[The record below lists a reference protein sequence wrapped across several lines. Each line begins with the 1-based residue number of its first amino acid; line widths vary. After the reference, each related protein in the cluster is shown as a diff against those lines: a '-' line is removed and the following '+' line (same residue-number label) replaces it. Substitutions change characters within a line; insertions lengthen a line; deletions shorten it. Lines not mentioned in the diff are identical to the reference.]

1 MRIAIV
7 GTGATGSVYAGLLAD
22 AGHQVWAIDTWREH
36 VEAIRTRGLRVSGAS
51 GDRVSWPAATTDPR
65 EVGPVDLVVI
75 ATKAAHVESAA
86 SAAVEL
92 LGDETVVLPIQNGL
106 GSRERVAAIVGPRRV
121 LVGVIGG
128 FGASIVA
135 PGHVHHHGMELVRLG
150 EWSGPVTERV
160 QRVAEAWRQ
169 AGFTVRTYDD
179 IGQLVWEKLVCN
191 VAFSGVCA
199 VTGLTIG
206 EAMRDADA
214 WSIASTC
221 ATEAFAVARAQ
232 RIALSFEDP
241 VGWVRAFGEAIPDAS
256 PSMLLDVRAG
266 RATEV
271 DVINGAIP
279 PLAAKLGL
287 DAPVNRT
294 VTALV
299 HAIERIGAV
308 SPAMLPHRSRR
319 TPSERAETL
328 QRPQEPPRTPR
339 AESAHP

>member
-1 MRIAIV
+1 LRIAIV

-22 AGHQVWAIDTWREH
+22 AGHQVTAIDTWREQ

-51 GDRVSWPAATTDPR
+51 GDRVSWPAATTDPG

-75 ATKAAHVESAA
+75 ATKAFAVESAA
-86 SAAVEL
+86 AAAVEL
-92 LGDETVVLPIQNGL
+92 LDAATLVLPIQNGL
-106 GSRERVAAIVGPRRV
+106 GSRERVAAIVGPHRV
-121 LVGVIGG
+121 LAGVVGG

-150 EWSGPVTERV
+150 ECSGPVSERV
-160 QRVAEAWRQ
+160 ETVAEAWRR
-169 AGFTVRTYDD
+169 AGFRVGTYDD
-179 IGQLVWEKLVCN
+179 IDQLVWEKLICN

-199 VTGLTIG
+199 LTGLTIG
-206 EAMRDADA
+206 EAMQDTHA

-221 ATEAFAVARAQ
+221 ATEAFTVARAQ
-232 RIALSFEDP
+232 RIALSFDDP
-241 VGWVRAFGEAIPDAS
+241 VKWVRAFGEAIPGAS
-256 PSMLLDVRAG
+256 PSMLLDLRAG

-294 VTALV
+294 VSALV
-299 HAIERIGAV
+299 RVIERLGAA
-308 SPAMLPHRSRR
+308 SPGMLPHRARQ
-319 TPSERAETL
+319 TPSGHGETL
-328 QRPQEPPRTPR
+328 PRPPELPRTPP
-339 AESAHP
+339 AGSARP